1 MDKYEFKT
9 TAHNEKKI
17 IIKEEEVKKNRDD
30 SNDTASKKLARNAV
44 ICFALLICLMAVK
57 TFGGDVPK
65 ESQSASSSEMIMDE
79 DLGKL
84 KFVGDIE
91 YSDPLKEAEVVSAFS
106 ESGINTSLSAKK
118 DSQVTAVLSGV
129 VTEIGDDSLV
139 MENCNGTLTE
149 YSGIKPSVHAGENV
163 DSAQVLGSLTD
174 EKLTLTTVGQTGYID
189 TMDKDE
195 LTTAEMTCED
205 GTDS

>member
-65 ESQSASSSEMIMDE
+65 
-79 DLGKL
+79 
-84 KFVGDIE
+84 
-91 YSDPLKEAEVVSAFS
+91 
-106 ESGINTSLSAKK
+106 
-118 DSQVTAVLSGV
+118 GV
-129 VTEIGDDSLV
+129 PKRL
-139 MENCNGTLTE
+139 L
-149 YSGIKPSVHAGENV
+149 
-163 DSAQVLGSLTD
+163 
-174 EKLTLTTVGQTGYID
+174 
-189 TMDKDE
+189 
-195 LTTAEMTCED
+195 
-205 GTDS
+205 